1 MLKKGKSVALSPVKS
16 LPGIPEWT
24 WGNFYCIIII
34 IIIII
39 IITFSAVTLS
49 HSLFRSMVNVSIEV
63 EDVNDNS
70 PEFINEPYATVITEV
85 HIIAKIFET
94 FMGFIQLA

>member
-1 MLKKGKSVALSPVKS
+1 
-16 LPGIPEWT
+16 
-24 WGNFYCIIII
+24 
-34 IIIII
+34 
-39 IITFSAVTLS
+39 
-49 HSLFRSMVNVSIEV
+49 MVNVSIEV

-85 HIIAKIFET
+85 HIVAKIFEI